1 MQFSDYLS
9 SIEHADL
16 ADWVTVAAYL
26 MAAMISATA
35 ASKASLRRE
44 RRDHIFWRATAI
56 LMIFLGINELLD
68 LQTLLTVIGRANA
81 EAYGWYAI
89 HRTVQYYFV
98 AGLAVFAAF
107 TGIAVLWLT
116 RGTHIA
122 VRIALI
128 GLGFI
133 GLFILLRAASFHHLD
148 ELLGQGFR
156 AFSLW
161 MMQELLGIFIVAGAA
176 WLYCR
181 KASGTK
187 GRGDPV

>member
-9 SIEHADL
+9 SIEHADM
-16 ADWVTVAAYL
+16 ADWVTVLAYL
-26 MAAMISATA
+26 AAAAISAMA

-44 RRDHIFWRATAI
+44 RRDHVFWRATVI

-107 TGIAVLWLT
+107 AGIAALWLT
-116 RGTHIA
+116 RGTHVA

-148 ELLGQGFR
+148 DLLGRGFK

-161 MMQELLGIFIVAGAA
+161 MMQELLGILIVAGAA
-176 WLYCR
+176 WLYCLR
-181 KASGTK
+181 AVRVTGH
-187 GRGDPV
+187 